1 MKTQLTP
8 KLPKLV
14 CSKSGWRVVYYEIR
28 NGKATRI
35 TIRVEHIRKWHKN
48 VTEAKQ
54 IIEETIIKP
63 ITTKLLSLNFV
74 GNISIESSNVGVTF
88 EDLINKYKTYYED
101 KLGRESNTA
110 NAYNSYMNQFIN
122 YIKEKNLIKTYV
134 NEWKKSDIEE
144 YINSRK
150 RKGIKITSL
159 NNNISFIKK
168 MFAWAFEEDYIKKNI
183 TENIKK
189 IKNTE
194 YTERK
199 IYSDAE
205 LRKIADYLEKN
216 DFDFYVF
223 TQLVFSCFL
232 RPIEIQ
238 RLQVHN
244 IDFENKKIVIG
255 GEKTKNHKKRIIVI
269 PLEMWNKT
277 HKFWEQIKHLNKDM
291 YLFGED
297 FKPSKQQIA
306 YPNTSTVKWN
316 KIKEELN
323 LPKECLLYG
332 LRHTGIT
339 KLLENKNLTPNEVR
353 LHTGHESIQML
364 ERYGRHITENMEEKY
379 RKVNC
384 L

>member
-1 MKTQLTP
+1 MKMQESV

-14 CSKSGWRVVYYEIR
+14 CSKSGWRVVYYELR
-28 NGKATRI
+28 NGKSKRI
-35 TIRVEHIRKWHKN
+35 TLRVEHIRKWHKN
-48 VTEAKQ
+48 ATEAKQ

-74 GNISIESSNVGVTF
+74 DNTLTENIGITF
-88 EDLINKYKTYYED
+88 KELIKTYTTYYEN
-101 KLGRESNTA
+101 KLGKLSNTA
-110 NAYNSYMNQFIN
+110 NAYASYMNQFRK
-122 YIKEKNLIKTYV
+122 YIEEKKLMNTYI

-144 YINSRK
+144 YINNRK
-150 RKGIKITSL
+150 KKGIKITSL
-159 NNNISFIKK
+159 NNNISFVKK
-168 MFAWAFEEDYIKKNI
+168 MFAWAYEEEYIKKNI
-183 TENIKK
+183 AENIKK

-194 YTERK
+194 YIERK
-199 IYSDAE
+199 IYSEAE
-205 LRKIADYLEKN
+205 LKKIADYLEKN

-238 RLQVHN
+238 RLQVNN

-277 HKFWEQIKHLNKDM
+277 HKFWEQIKHFNKDM

-297 FKPSKQQIA
+297 FKPSKQKIINS
-306 YPNTSTVKWN
+306 NTSTLKWN

>member
-54 IIEETIIKP
+54 IIEKTIIQP
-63 ITTKLLSLNFV
+63 ITAKLLELNFV

-88 EDLINKYKTYYED
+88 DKLINLYTTYYED
-101 KLGRESNTA
+101 KLGKESNTA
-110 NAYNSYMNQFIN
+110 NAYNSYMNQFRN
-122 YIKEKNLIKTYV
+122 YIEEKKLIKNYV

-183 TENIKK
+183 AENIKK

-277 HKFWEQIKHLNKDM
+277 QKFWEQIKTLNKDI

-297 FKPSKQQIA
+297 FKPSKEQIA

>member
-54 IIEETIIKP
+54 IIEKTIIQP
-63 ITTKLLSLNFV
+63 ITAKLLELNFV
-74 GNISIESSNVGVTF
+74 GNISIGSSNVGVTF
-88 EDLINKYKTYYED
+88 DKLINLYTTYYED
-101 KLGRESNTA
+101 KLGKESNTA
-110 NAYNSYMNQFIN
+110 NAYNSYMNQFRN
-122 YIKEKNLIKTYV
+122 YIEEKKLIKNYV

-183 TENIKK
+183 AENIKK

-277 HKFWEQIKHLNKDM
+277 QKFWEQIKTLNKDI

-297 FKPSKQQIA
+297 FKPSKEQIA